1 MRRWLPW
8 IVLALVVVA
17 ALAVGT
23 STDGPR
29 TPEERV
35 RAVAAT
41 VRCPTCRSQSVRD
54 SDAPAAEH
62 IRAEIR
68 RRVDAGQGDD
78 DIRAY
83 LVSRYG
89 QSILLTPPRS
99 GVAALV
105 WVLPVAGLVLA
116 LAGLAVAFRRWRP
129 SSVEIA
135 TEDRVLVERARR
147 HGPGARP

>member
-1 MRRWLPW
+1 VRRWLPW
-8 IVLALVVVA
+8 VLLGLVVA
-17 ALAVGT
+17 GALAVGT
-23 STDGPR
+23 PSDGPP
-29 TPEERV
+29 TTDERV

-54 SDAPAAEH
+54 SDAPAAEY

-68 RRVDAGQGDD
+68 RQVEGGQTDD
-78 DIRAY
+78 DIRAF

-105 WVLPVAGLVLA
+105 WVLPVAGLVA
-116 LAGLAVAFRRWRP
+116 AVAGLAVAFRRWRP
-129 SSVEIA
+129 AAVDVA
-135 TEDRVLVERARR
+135 DDDRVIVERARR
-147 HGPGARP
+147 RGRS